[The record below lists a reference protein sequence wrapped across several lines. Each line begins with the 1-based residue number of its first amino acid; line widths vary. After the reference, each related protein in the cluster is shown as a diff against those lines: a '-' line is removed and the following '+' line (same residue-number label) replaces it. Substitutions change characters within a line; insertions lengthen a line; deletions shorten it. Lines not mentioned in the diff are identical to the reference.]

1 MKTTLVIL
9 AAGIGARYGAGVK
22 QLAPV
27 GPNGELI
34 IDYSIHDAIAAGFNK
49 IIFIIRK
56 EIKADFQEVI
66 GNRIEKIC
74 TPLGVEIK
82 YAFQS
87 LKDVPIPVP
96 EGRVKPWGTG
106 QAVLACKG
114 LLKEPF
120 AVINS
125 DDYYGKDGFVKAAAF
140 LKTGRYGLVGYV
152 LKNTL
157 SDNGGVTRGICTVK
171 DGKLVGIDE
180 TRNIIKTA
188 NGAEANGRILPLDAL
203 VSMNFWCFPKHFI
216 HVLETGFPKF
226 LNNLPD
232 PQKSEY
238 LLPVIV
244 DGLLKEDVEVEV
256 LSTDADWFGIT
267 YQEDKASVIASFQAL
282 YAAGAYDRNDLYADI
297 YRR

>member
-1 MKTTLVIL
+1 MKTALVIL
-9 AAGIGARYGAGVK
+9 AAGIGASYGAGVK

-34 IDYSIHDAIAAGFNK
+34 IDYSIHDAIAAGFDK
-49 IIFIIRK
+49 IVFIIRK
-56 EIKADFQEVI
+56 DIEAVFREVI
-66 GNRIEKIC
+66 GTRIEKLC
-74 TPLGVEIK
+74 AHLGVEVH

-87 LKDVPIPVP
+87 LTEVPISVP
-96 EGRVKPWGTG
+96 QGRVKPWGTG

-114 LLKEPF
+114 ILTEPF
-120 AVINS
+120 AVINA

-140 LKTGRYGLVGYV
+140 LKTGKYGLVGYV

-157 SDNGGVTRGICTVK
+157 SENGGVTRGICTVR

-180 TRNIIKTA
+180 TRNIVKTA
-188 NGAEANGRILPLDAL
+188 SGAEANGRSLPLDAL
-203 VSMNFWCFPKHFI
+203 VSMNFWCFPERFMG
-216 HVLETGFPKF
+216 VLEQGFPKF
-226 LNNLPD
+226 LADLPD

-238 LLPVIV
+238 LLPIIV
-244 DGLLKEDVEVEV
+244 DGLLKERTEVAV

-282 YAAGAYDRNDLYADI
+282 YAAGAYDRTDLYADI
-297 YRR
+297 CR

>member
-9 AAGIGARYGAGVK
+9 AAGIGARYGSGVK
-22 QLAPV
+22 QLAQV

-56 EIKADFQEVI
+56 DIEADFREVI
-66 GNRIEKIC
+66 GDRIEKIC
-74 TPLGVEIK
+74 APLGVEIR

-87 LKDVPIPVP
+87 LTDVPIPVP

-120 AVINS
+120 AVINA
-125 DDYYGKDGFVKAAAF
+125 DDYYGKDSFVKAAAF

-171 DGKLVGIDE
+171 NGKLVGIDE

-188 NGAEANGRILPLDAL
+188 EGAESNGRSLPLDAL

-216 HVLETGFPKF
+216 HVLEVGFPKF
-226 LNNLPD
+226 LSNLPD

-238 LLPVIV
+238 LLPVIM

-267 YQEDKASVIASFQAL
+267 YQEDKSSVVESFKAL
-282 YAAGAYDRNDLYADI
+282 YAVGVYDKNNLYADI
-297 YRR
+297 HR

>member
-9 AAGIGARYGAGVK
+9 AAGIGARYGSGVK
-22 QLAPV
+22 QLAQV

-56 EIKADFQEVI
+56 DIEADFREVI
-66 GNRIEKIC
+66 GDRIEKIC
-74 TPLGVEIK
+74 APLGVEIR

-87 LKDVPIPVP
+87 LTDVPIPVP

-120 AVINS
+120 AVINA

-188 NGAEANGRILPLDAL
+188 NGAEANGRSLPLEAL
-203 VSMNFWCFPKHFI
+203 VSMNFWCFPECFME
-216 HVLETGFPKF
+216 VLEQGFPKF
-226 LNNLPD
+226 LENLPD

-238 LLPVIV
+238 LLPVIM
-244 DGLLKEDVEVEV
+244 DGLLKQDVEVEV

-267 YQEDKASVIASFQAL
+267 YQEDKASVVESFKAL
-282 YAAGAYDRNDLYADI
+282 YAAGVYDKNNLYADI
-297 YRR
+297 HR

>member
-9 AAGIGARYGAGVK
+9 AAGIGARYGSGVK
-22 QLAPV
+22 QLAQV

-56 EIKADFQEVI
+56 DIEADFREVI
-66 GNRIEKIC
+66 GDRIEKIC
-74 TPLGVEIK
+74 APLGVEIR

-96 EGRVKPWGTG
+96 EGRAKPWGTG

-120 AVINS
+120 AVINA

-140 LKTGRYGLVGYV
+140 LKTGRYGLVGYI

-180 TRNIIKTA
+180 TRNIIKTET
-188 NGAEANGRILPLDAL
+188 GAESNGRSLPLDAL
-203 VSMNFWCFPKHFI
+203 VSMNFWCFPECFME
-216 HVLETGFPKF
+216 VLEQGFPKF
-226 LNNLPD
+226 LENLPD

-238 LLPVIV
+238 LLPIIM
-244 DGLLKEDVEVEV
+244 DGLLKQGTEVEV

-267 YQEDKASVIASFQAL
+267 YQEDKASVIESFKAL
-282 YAAGAYDRNDLYADI
+282 YAAGVYDKNNLYADI
-297 YRR
+297 YR

>member
-9 AAGIGARYGAGVK
+9 AAGIGSRYGSGVK

-56 EIKADFQEVI
+56 DIEADFREII

-74 TPLGVEIK
+74 APLGVEVG

-87 LKDVPIPVP
+87 LTDIPIPVP
-96 EGRVKPWGTG
+96 ENRVKPWGTG

-114 LLKEPF
+114 LLNEPF
-120 AVINS
+120 AVINA
-125 DDYYGKDGFVKAAAF
+125 DDYYGKDGFVKAAQF
-140 LKTGRYGLVGYV
+140 LKTGRYGLIGYV

-171 DGKLVGIDE
+171 NGKLVGIDE
-180 TRNIIKTA
+180 TRNIVKTA
-188 NGAEANGRILPLDAL
+188 NGAEANGRILPLEAL
-203 VSMNFWCFPKHFI
+203 VSMNFWCFPGSFMS
-216 HVLETGFPKF
+216 VLEQGFPKF
-226 LNNLPD
+226 LENLPD

-238 LLPVIV
+238 LLPVIM
-244 DGLLKEDVEVEV
+244 DGLLKQGGEVDV

-267 YQEDKASVIASFQAL
+267 YQEDKASVVASFKAL
-282 YAAGAYDRNDLYADI
+282 YAAGAYDKHDLYADI
-297 YRR
+297 HR